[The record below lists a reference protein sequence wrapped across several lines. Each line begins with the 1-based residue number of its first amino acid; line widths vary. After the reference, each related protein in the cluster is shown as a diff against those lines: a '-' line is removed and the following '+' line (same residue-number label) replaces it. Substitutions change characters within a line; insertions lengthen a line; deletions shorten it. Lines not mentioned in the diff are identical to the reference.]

1 MADNVQRCTYIHPK
15 VLQLPTNW
23 TAHYY
28 NPLIIDS
35 NHATCT
41 IREVGNQFC
50 RASSTCDKTQM
61 RRYIIMAMKYDT
73 KMVKQE
79 ATRRQDAAT
88 VAKFLYESI
97 ITRY

>member
-1 MADNVQRCTYIHPK
+1 
-15 VLQLPTNW
+15 
-23 TAHYY
+23 
-28 NPLIIDS
+28 
-35 NHATCT
+35 
-41 IREVGNQFC
+41 
-50 RASSTCDKTQM
+50 
-61 RRYIIMAMKYDT
+61 MAMKYDT